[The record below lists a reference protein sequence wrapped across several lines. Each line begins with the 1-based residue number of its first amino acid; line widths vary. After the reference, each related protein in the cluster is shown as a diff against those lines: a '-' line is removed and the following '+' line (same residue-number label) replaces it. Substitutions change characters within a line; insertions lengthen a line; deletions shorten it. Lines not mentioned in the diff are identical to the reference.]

1 MQNKTF
7 LYTSFLSL
15 FFHFSLLAQ
24 SVYAPLNPDYYRLVE
39 RYEIKYGKFAE
50 GLHSHVKPYLRQGIV
65 QLTDSVAL
73 HHNFLSR
80 QDRFNLTYL
89 RNDSWEWADSAQ
101 NDSRKSV
108 FKNFYQKKSDLY
120 YYR

>member
-1 MQNKTF
+1 MQNKIIVYAF
-7 LYTSFLSL
+7 LVCVLLNLSAV
-15 FFHFSLLAQ
+15 AQ
-24 SVYAPLNPDYYRLVE
+24 SVYAPLNPDYYSLVE

-50 GLHSHVKPYLRQGIV
+50 GLHSHVKPYLRQSIV

-73 HHNFLSR
+73 HHNFLSQR
-80 QDRFNLTYL
+80 DRFNLNYL